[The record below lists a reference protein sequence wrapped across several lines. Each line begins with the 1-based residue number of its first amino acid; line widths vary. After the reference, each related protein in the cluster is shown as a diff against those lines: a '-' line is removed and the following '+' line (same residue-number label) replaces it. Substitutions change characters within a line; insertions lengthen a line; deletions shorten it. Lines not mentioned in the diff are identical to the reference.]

1 MRGTRRALGCM
12 FAALLVCGCAGSA
25 PAPTATER
33 QAVTLNQRATRAF
46 EQGDYRRSAALYESA
61 LRLNIAIENVDGI
74 AANALSLAR
83 AHQAGDDAP
92 AAHRALDRLLANGP
106 LEFPPAR
113 RAEAQARKTLLYLD
127 AGDTARAAE
136 SSKQA
141 LASCGECPAMAAIQV
156 LSGRAALAAGDYAAA
171 LEWAA
176 RALAASASAQPVE
189 RANALRLTGE
199 ARLARGEHQAAL
211 QPLEQA
217 LEIDRSIGLP
227 ARIFRDL
234 MALGRVQVQLGNRVA
249 ARNLFTRA
257 RDVSEAAGNVEGV
270 RAAGRAADGL

>member
-12 FAALLVCGCAGSA
+12 FAGLLVYGCAGSA

-33 QAVTLNQRATRAF
+33 QAVALNQRATRAF
-46 EQGDYRRSAALYESA
+46 EQGDHSRAAALYESA

-74 AANALSLAR
+74 AVNALSLAR

-106 LEFPPAR
+106 LEFPRER
-113 RAEAQARKTLLYLD
+113 RAEAQARKALLYLD
-127 AGDTARAAE
+127 AGDAARAAE
-136 SSKQA
+136 SSGQA
-141 LASCGECPAMAAIQV
+141 LASCGDCPALAAIQV
-156 LSGRAALAAGDYAAA
+156 LSGRAALAGGDYAAA
-171 LEWAA
+171 LQWAA
-176 RALAASASAQPVE
+176 RALATSVQPVE

-199 ARLARGEHQAAL
+199 VRLARGEHQAAL

-217 LEIDRSIGLP
+217 LEIDRGMGLP

-234 MALGRVQVQLGNRVA
+234 MALGRAQLQLGNRVA

-257 RDVSEAAGNVEGV
+257 REVSEAAGIVEGA